1 MRKRDRQTERD
12 RYRDR
17 ETDRQTD
24 RDVMMQAVKSK
35 QRALPFF
42 ISSSSLSVCLFP
54 VCDVSQ
60 KKLIN
65 EIVCKLLAN
74 IDFRGRREA
83 NFSVLRHFFSSS
95 SMP

>member
-1 MRKRDRQTERD
+1 
-12 RYRDR
+12 
-17 ETDRQTD
+17 
-24 RDVMMQAVKSK
+24 MMQAVKSK

-74 IDFRGRREA
+74 KDFRGRREA

-95 SMP
+95 PFFQFFVYAVEILHGCQIF